1 MTSFAVTLCECCWL
15 HIAGQQVVS
24 DISVVPAC
32 WNKQVSTDVLSE
44 PAAGVIRRPQVT
56 VEDGTWVTTHWG
68 SSPDGASWSQA
79 SLWSVRSLLRWQAST
94 HCRTDKGTSSLW
106 CPMLSGATSSESE
119 WNELLGRVTVDEL
132 ARQINLLPMISSP
145 SDCLPVSL
153 LKASV
158 DVMAPLL
165 AQLANLSFAA
175 GVFPLRY
182 KLGHVMPLLKAG
194 LSTNDTVNYTPIT
207 NFCTIS
213 KILERLVMVHL
224 RHTYCVIW

>member
-1 MTSFAVTLCECCWL
+1 
-15 HIAGQQVVS
+15 
-24 DISVVPAC
+24 
-32 WNKQVSTDVLSE
+32 
-44 PAAGVIRRPQVT
+44 
-56 VEDGTWVTTHWG
+56 
-68 SSPDGASWSQA
+68 
-79 SLWSVRSLLRWQAST
+79 
-94 HCRTDKGTSSLW
+94 
-106 CPMLSGATSSESE
+106 
-119 WNELLGRVTVDEL
+119 
-132 ARQINLLPMISSP
+132 MISSP